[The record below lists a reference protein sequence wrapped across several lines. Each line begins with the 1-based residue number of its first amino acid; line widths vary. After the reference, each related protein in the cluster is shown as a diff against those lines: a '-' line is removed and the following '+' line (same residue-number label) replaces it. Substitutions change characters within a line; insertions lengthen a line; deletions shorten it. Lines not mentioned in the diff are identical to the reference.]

1 MTRHSRVSAT
11 ALPYFFLENTTAT
24 PYSTLMQTVVE
35 TNAYVS
41 AAEDA
46 GMSDDEMQAVVNT
59 VAANPQAGAVMPGC
73 GGARKVRIAKPGS
86 GKSGGYRVITYY
98 GGDDMPVFLLTVF
111 GKNEKASLSGAE
123 RNALAKLTKT
133 LRDSF

>member
-1 MTRHSRVSAT
+1 MTHHSRLAAT
-11 ALPYFFLENTTAT
+11 ALPYFILAKTTAM
-24 PYSTLMQTVVE
+24 PYGGLMQTVVE

-46 GMSDDEMQAVVNT
+46 GMSDDEMQAVVNA

-73 GGARKVRIAKPGS
+73 GGARKVRVAKPGS

-133 LRDSF
+133 LRNSF